1 MSSTPLKPF
10 TPPAILSNLSI
21 NISSSTLVSSFF
33 YLVLLYWIIY
43 TVVAV
48 YHWFVHSHNASIAL
62 PAVALHL
69 FVSIVLIGYIV
80 TGLI

>member
-21 NISSSTLVSSFF
+21 NISSSTLVSGFF